1 MNRGLRFAHPRLYS
15 GRPYRAYLNRSTTA
29 AQIRHPRGRDCE
41 AESSS
46 RRGERICKISVLA
59 QKDSELRTQVSIAN
73 ETYNLRL
80 CRYSSFF
87 IRIAA
92 ILLTIRAREDHVIL
106 VMSYVGPLLDRF
118 VRGVRYLYESV

>member
-15 GRPYRAYLNRSTTA
+15 GRPYRAYLNRLTTA

-46 RRGERICKISVLA
+46 RRGGERICKISVLA
-59 QKDSELRTQVSIAN
+59 QKDSELRTSAREAN
-73 ETYNLRL
+73 L
-80 CRYSSFF
+80 
-87 IRIAA
+87 
-92 ILLTIRAREDHVIL
+92 ILLIMRAREDHVIL
-106 VMSYVGPLLDRF
+106 MMSYVGPLLDRF